1 MTSRQNW
8 LIIIIQYNT
17 SLDNNRRQCKIHRL
31 LLFTSTTVNSAL
43 LCLALLDYISLLMLD
58 HPTYIFHTSWLH
70 CLGISCSD
78 FDPSGNLVRGTNIPG
93 ISFWGINIPIKAAR
107 QIGPN
112 LGNLVQALLSSSRM
126 FIGMF
131 YWVCCMRTR
140 STYCTDEW
148 KKDSAVPPNGKA
160 AIHSPRESQWK
171 PYSTCM

>member
-1 MTSRQNW
+1 
-8 LIIIIQYNT
+8 
-17 SLDNNRRQCKIHRL
+17 
-31 LLFTSTTVNSAL
+31 
-43 LCLALLDYISLLMLD
+43 MLD

-70 CLGISCSD
+70 CIGISCSD

-93 ISFWGINIPIKAAR
+93 ISFRGINIPIKAAR

-126 FIGMF
+126 FICMF

-171 PYSTCM
+171 PYSTCMHVAECNFQKVSFTRDEERIKSSKIHWSFQPLQGEV